1 MSVVANPSVVT
12 SGLVLCLDTT
22 NRRSYPGTGSIL
34 YDVSGNGINMI
45 DTGFG
50 TFPTYQSGDSTL
62 SFSSNYIGN
71 NTAQSPL
78 NITNNITVEVWVNQ
92 STLVNHG
99 GILVFGSALGE
110 QWSLNSNSTSGFE
123 FGTNWPSTWYLTS
136 PTVGSATAVNTWIS
150 VSLSFASGT
159 TIWYVNGTLNQS
171 IAQGISSLTSVSNA
185 FVGMGNNFPG
195 GFEYFSGKMSVV
207 RVYNRV
213 LTAAEIS
220 QNFNAMRGRYGI

>member
-1 MSVVANPSVVT
+1 
-12 SGLVLCLDTT
+12 
-22 NRRSYPGTGSIL
+22 
-34 YDVSGNGINMI
+34 MI

-110 QWSLNSNSTSGFE
+110 QWSLNSNSTVGFE
-123 FGTNWPSTWYLTS
+123 FGTNWPSTWYLTG
-136 PTVGSATAVNTWIS
+136 PTAGSATAVNTWIS

-171 IAQGISSLTSVSNA
+171 VAQGISSLTSVINA

-195 GFEYFSGKMSVV
+195 GFEYFSGKMAVA

-220 QNFNAMRGRYGI
+220 QNFNAYRGRFGI